1 MIFFLTEKT
10 VRPPVPGFLF
20 NRFGQSR
27 PISEICFG
35 STLSRVSVPESLL
48 TLSTFF
54 QESTGT
60 RSDLF
65 KQLANQYHKLQKSF
79 DALVLKMNSKE
90 EEQKRALSEEK
101 SEVARIQREL
111 DRVEKVKNKVKGAR
125 DALRRE
131 RDTLQK
137 EKDTI
142 QKERDTLHA
151 GLQRRAEMDK
161 QIQTTVA
168 ESEAELKAAK
178 EELAAHQAASAK
190 WLAQLASLNDDMD
203 RKFTESPF
211 FFLLLTDTYACV
223 PSC

>member
-1 MIFFLTEKT
+1 
-10 VRPPVPGFLF
+10 
-20 NRFGQSR
+20 
-27 PISEICFG
+27 
-35 STLSRVSVPESLL
+35 
-48 TLSTFF
+48 
-54 QESTGT
+54 
-60 RSDLF
+60 
-65 KQLANQYHKLQKSF
+65 
-79 DALVLKMNSKE
+79 MNNKE

-101 SEVARIQREL
+101 SEVARVQREL
-111 DRVEKVKNKVKGAR
+111 DRVEKVKNKVKGER

-137 EKDTI
+137 E
-142 QKERDTLHA
+142 RDTLHA
-151 GLQRRAEMDK
+151 GLQKRAELDK

-178 EELAAHQAASAK
+178 EELAAHKAASAK

-223 PSC
+223 PSR

>member
-1 MIFFLTEKT
+1 M
-10 VRPPVPGFLF
+10 
-20 NRFGQSR
+20 
-27 PISEICFG
+27 
-35 STLSRVSVPESLL
+35 

-54 QESTGT
+54 QESTGA

-101 SEVARIQREL
+101 SEVARVQREL
-111 DRVEKVKNKVKGAR
+111 DRVEKVKNKVKGER

-178 EELAAHQAASAK
+178 EELAAHQVASAK

>member
-79 DALVLKMNSKE
+79 DALVLKMNNKE

-101 SEVARIQREL
+101 SEVTRLQREL
-111 DRVEKVKNKVKGAR
+111 DRVEKVKNKVKG
-125 DALRRE
+125 E
-131 RDTLQK
+131 RDTLK
-137 EKDTI
+137 REKDTV
-142 QKERDTLHA
+142 QKERDTFKA
-151 GLQRRAEMDK
+151 GLEKRAKLDQ
-161 QIQTTVA
+161 QIQTTIA
-168 ESEAELKAAK
+168 ESEAEVKAAK
-178 EELAAHQAASAK
+178 EELSAHKAASAK
-190 WLAQLASLNDDMD
+190 WLAALASLNDDMD
-203 RKFTESPF
+203 RKFTESPL
-211 FFLLLTDTYACV
+211 FFLLLTNTYACV
-223 PSC
+223 PSR